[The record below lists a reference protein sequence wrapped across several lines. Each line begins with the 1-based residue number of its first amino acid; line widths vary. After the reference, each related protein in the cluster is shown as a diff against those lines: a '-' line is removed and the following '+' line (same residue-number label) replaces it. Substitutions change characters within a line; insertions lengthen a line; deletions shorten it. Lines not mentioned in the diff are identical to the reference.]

1 MTTGIYFLPA
11 LATLLALGACS
22 EPSSTRMLADRV
34 TASLSPTN
42 QCNRMASTEYL
53 PNGTRIRLPE
63 ASLFVDR
70 RTDLTACGQYALAS
84 VMQAMLAP
92 RIMQVVIEPEADA
105 DVPGSS
111 VSLRRADTVKTLM
124 SNAGFIF
131 TQPPVLIQPATAQP
145 PGTLGIV
152 LTVSGG

>member
-1 MTTGIYFLPA
+1 MTTRIYFLPA

-22 EPSSTRMLADRV
+22 EPSSTQMLADRV
-34 TASLSPTN
+34 TFSLSPTN
-42 QCNRMASTEYL
+42 QCNRMASIEYL

-84 VMQAMLAP
+84 VIQAMLAP

-152 LTVSGG
+152 LAISGG